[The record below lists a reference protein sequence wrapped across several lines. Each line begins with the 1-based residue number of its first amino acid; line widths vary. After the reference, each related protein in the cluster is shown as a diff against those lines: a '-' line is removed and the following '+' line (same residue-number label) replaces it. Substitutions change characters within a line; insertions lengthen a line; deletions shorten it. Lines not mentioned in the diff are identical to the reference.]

1 MGVAPSLAPHG
12 HVQALPAA
20 VAVFFAGV
28 RQLGRRFGL
37 AQVSLQET
45 QVGDLLARQ
54 ELHQGVP

>member
-1 MGVAPSLAPHG
+1 VAPCLAPR
-12 HVQALPAA
+12 VRVPALPAA

-28 RQLGRRFGL
+28 RQLGRIFGL

-45 QVGDLLARQ
+45 RVGDLLARR

>member
-1 MGVAPSLAPHG
+1 MGEVPSLAPHG
-12 HVQALPAA
+12 HVQALPAV

-28 RQLGRRFGL
+28 RQLGHIFGL
-37 AQVSLQET
+37 AQVSLQVT

>member
-1 MGVAPSLAPHG
+1 MGGVPSLVQHD
-12 HVQALPAA
+12 HVQALPAV
-20 VAVFFAGV
+20 VAVFFVGV
-28 RQLGRRFGL
+28 RQLGHIFGL

>member
-1 MGVAPSLAPHG
+1 MGVGPCLAPRVR
-12 HVQALPAA
+12 VQAGLAA

-28 RQLGRRFGL
+28 RQLGRIFGL
-37 AQVSLQET
+37 AQVSPQET